1 MQGCMQGVQGGMQ
14 GGRLG
19 GIPGLQGGL
28 QGGMTKTP
36 RMTKPKME
44 AAIKESLN
52 PGAQDGMGILR
63 DCRAPEGAP
72 RGA

>member
-1 MQGCMQGVQGGMQ
+1 
-14 GGRLG
+14 
-19 GIPGLQGGL
+19 
-28 QGGMTKTP
+28 MTKTP

-63 DCRAPEGAP
+63 DCRAPAGAP